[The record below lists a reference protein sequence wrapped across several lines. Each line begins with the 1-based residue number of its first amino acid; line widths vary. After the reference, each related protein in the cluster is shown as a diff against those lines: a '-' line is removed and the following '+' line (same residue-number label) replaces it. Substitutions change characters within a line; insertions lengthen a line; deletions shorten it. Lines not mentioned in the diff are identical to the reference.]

1 MVKFPKQRRNYRS
14 VKRLRMISIETSQ
27 RLVQL
32 LPKLCQ
38 VQTLSLDPRK
48 LRANWQHPGDE
59 CYPPSPSISPSPSLI
74 RLCLQWGFEDN
85 NREAHKLHW
94 TARVLAALFSMR
106 LCVCTSHVFPM
117 WPVCISCIGHP
128 TNRRSC
134 YSWVSEVFSSF
145 ILSLFLFFFFLY
157 L

>member
-1 MVKFPKQRRNYRS
+1 MVKFPKQRRNYRA

-59 CYPPSPSISPSPSLI
+59 CYPPPLSLSPSPSLI

-106 LCVCTSHVFPM
+106 LCLHQPRISHVTRVHF
-117 WPVCISCIGHP
+117 VY
-128 TNRRSC
+128 RSP
-134 YSWVSEVFSSF
+134 YKSSIVLLVS
-145 ILSLFLFFFFLY
+145 I
-157 L
+157 